1 MSSQDLEVVMT
12 KYDLKRLEMYTNQ
25 LVDYHLI
32 MDLLPPLA
40 RFYFLNQMGEM
51 HLSAAQAVSYILLLN
66 TVIINSQLYAEISIL
81 LCLLPCL
88 SKFVLGYSVGFG
100 PATSNCG

>member
-1 MSSQDLEVVMT
+1 MT

-40 RFYFLNQMGEM
+40 RFYFLNQLGEM
-51 HLSAAQAVSYILLLN
+51 HLSAAQAVSEEPCYTPYMLYITL
-66 TVIINSQLYAEISIL
+66 
-81 LCLLPCL
+81 
-88 SKFVLGYSVGFG
+88 
-100 PATSNCG
+100 

>member
-1 MSSQDLEVVMT
+1 MSLRHVSSVSIFLELSCSSCFVLNSRLLLFVLSVLSSEELGVLMT

-40 RFYFLNQMGEM
+40 RFYFLNHLGDMN
-51 HLSAAQAVSYILLLN
+51 LSAVQAVSIFC
-66 TVIINSQLYAEISIL
+66 V
-81 LCLLPCL
+81 PC
-88 SKFVLGYSVGFG
+88 VV
-100 PATSNCG
+100 